1 MAARSLVVTAV
12 GLESGPEVRA
22 CAETGVV
29 SKSVGL
35 TWDYVA
41 SSKQMKLNTF
51 VVLGFGILAVST
63 AGPLVKS
70 IPDVPYL
77 AIASLRLLLAAVIVT
92 PVAWYH
98 SRTQGLVLTGWG
110 LVSIGLA
117 SVCLALHFSL
127 WIASLQYTSVASSVV
142 LVTMNP
148 LFLAFAGYYFYDET
162 LRPKQW
168 AGIFLGVVGAVCI
181 GWHDF
186 VSDGTSAF
194 GALRGDLLALA
205 GGVMMC
211 IYLLCGRCAA
221 RQIVPLSY
229 ACLVY
234 WGAAIILIATS
245 ALMNVSLMGYSDRA
259 YIVMVLLALLPQAL
273 GHTILNWALAFL
285 SPTLVAIALLG
296 EPIGAMLMAWCFLD
310 ERIELFHAIGIVVLL
325 SGIVL
330 GQRR

>member
-1 MAARSLVVTAV
+1 MAARSLVVTWV

-22 CAETGVV
+22 CTETGVV

-41 SSKQMKLNTF
+41 PSKLMKLNTF
-51 VVLGFGILAVST
+51 EVLGFGILAVST

-77 AIASLRLLLAAVIVT
+77 AVASLRLLLAAVIVT
-92 PVAWYH
+92 PVAWYR
-98 SRTQGLVLTGWG
+98 SRTPGLVLTGWG
-110 LVSIGLA
+110 LVGIGLA

-127 WIASLQYTSVASSVV
+127 WIASLQYTSFASSVV

-148 LFLAFAGYYFYDET
+148 YFLAMAGYFFYDEK

-181 GWHDF
+181 GWYDF
-186 VSDGTSAF
+186 MSDSTSPF
-194 GALRGDLLALA
+194 SALRGDVLALG

-211 IYLLCGRCAA
+211 LYLLCGRCAT
-221 RQIVPLSY
+221 RQIVPLTY

-245 ALMNVSLMGYSDRA
+245 AVVNVSLMGYSDRA
-259 YIVMVLLALLPQAL
+259 YIVMALLAVLPQAL

-296 EPIGAMLMAWCFLD
+296 EPVGAMLIAWCFLD
-310 ERIELFHAIGIVVLL
+310 EGIELFQAAGIIVLL
-325 SGIVL
+325 SGILL